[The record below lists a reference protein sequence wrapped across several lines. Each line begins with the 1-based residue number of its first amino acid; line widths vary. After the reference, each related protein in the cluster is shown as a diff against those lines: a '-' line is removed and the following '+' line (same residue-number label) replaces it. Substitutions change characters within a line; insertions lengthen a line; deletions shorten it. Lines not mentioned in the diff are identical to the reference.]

1 MSIVTLKRKTAAK
14 YHHSH
19 ISSKNGAVLCGVVT
33 QGSCLNNGGFSLN
46 GTHRSQGYVGQ
57 DTLGRSLP
65 KTIMKGNVIKGHGGC
80 CGKFPIQR
88 VVQSAVTSTNNP
100 RIVKPSVM
108 NTPGMLMSKYR
119 WIRRPAPFSI
129 VKPDSTMNINTQQHY
144 IERLRQGAL
153 QFANSQSANIAS
165 KTATTCTISKDIDIA
180 TPHMHSVAMT
190 QSKYLMRL
198 DDACIANDVYQ
209 FTHATKNTPF
219 PGFT

>member
-19 ISSKNGAVLCGVVT
+19 ISSKNGAIICGVVT
-33 QGSCLNNGGFSLN
+33 QGTCLNNGGFSLN

-57 DTLGRSLP
+57 DMLGRSLP

-88 VVQSAVTSTNNP
+88 IVQSAVTSTNNP
-100 RIVKPSVM
+100 NVVKKSVK
-108 NTPGMLMSKYR
+108 NTPGMLMNRYR
-119 WIRRPAPFSI
+119 WIRRPAPFSS
-129 VKPDSTMNINTQQHY
+129 VKPDSTSNINTQQQY

-153 QFANSQSANIAS
+153 QFANSQSLNIAS

-180 TPHMHSVAMT
+180 APRMHSVAMT
-190 QSKYLMRL
+190 QSKYLLNLEDR
-198 DDACIANDVYQ
+198 CVANDVFQ
-209 FTHATKNTPF
+209 FTHATRKAPF
-219 PGFT
+219 AGFV